1 MEDRRASNRTTE
13 DVTTRSNDAPSLLE
27 KVTKLVEKKDP
38 SRVLTELVDAN
49 GQSGH
54 AVFIDCAN
62 QVIIDPAN
70 PRVVPFSIHELDRCT
85 GPYTMCVG
93 LKHPKFVDFAPTAA
107 VLSKSLADAAN
118 AAANELGALSEGEFD
133 ARLENHNAAED
144 EREFQD
150 FGADHAD
157 DMDEERRLYPGPLR
171 RLSRPT
177 AEEREAPM
185 VAITQAHSNP
195 VAGVENVRMTLR
207 NRLGRT

>member
-1 MEDRRASNRTTE
+1 MLFSNGSRIGRKSYIFLRTYLKKMDDFGAPATLPAVSRKRPRYDDQIVEYRDRAS
-13 DVTTRSNDAPSLLE
+13 
-27 KVTKLVEKKDP
+27 KK
-38 SRVLTELVDAN
+38 
-49 GQSGH
+49 H
-54 AVFIDCAN
+54 
-62 QVIIDPAN
+62 
-70 PRVVPFSIHELDRCT
+70 
-85 GPYTMCVG
+85 
-93 LKHPKFVDFAPTAA
+93 AA
-107 VLSKSLADAAN
+107 VLSESLADAAN

-144 EREFQD
+144 ERAFQD
-150 FGADHAD
+150 FGDEHAD
-157 DMDEERRLYPGPLR
+157 EMDQERRLYPGPLR

>member
-1 MEDRRASNRTTE
+1 MDDFGAPATLPEVSRKRPRYDDQIAEYRDRAS
-13 DVTTRSNDAPSLLE
+13 
-27 KVTKLVEKKDP
+27 KK
-38 SRVLTELVDAN
+38 
-49 GQSGH
+49 H
-54 AVFIDCAN
+54 
-62 QVIIDPAN
+62 
-70 PRVVPFSIHELDRCT
+70 
-85 GPYTMCVG
+85 
-93 LKHPKFVDFAPTAA
+93 AA

-157 DMDEERRLYPGPLR
+157 EMDEERRLYPGPLR

-177 AEEREAPM
+177 AEEREAPI

>member
-1 MEDRRASNRTTE
+1 MDDFGAPATLPEVSRKRPRYDDQIAEYRDRAS
-13 DVTTRSNDAPSLLE
+13 
-27 KVTKLVEKKDP
+27 KK
-38 SRVLTELVDAN
+38 
-49 GQSGH
+49 H
-54 AVFIDCAN
+54 
-62 QVIIDPAN
+62 
-70 PRVVPFSIHELDRCT
+70 
-85 GPYTMCVG
+85 
-93 LKHPKFVDFAPTAA
+93 AA

>member
-1 MEDRRASNRTTE
+1 MLFSNGSRIGRKSYIFLRTYLKKMDDFGAPATLPAVSRKRPRYDDQIVEYRDRAST
-13 DVTTRSNDAPSLLE
+13 
-27 KVTKLVEKKDP
+27 
-38 SRVLTELVDAN
+38 
-49 GQSGH
+49 
-54 AVFIDCAN
+54 
-62 QVIIDPAN
+62 
-70 PRVVPFSIHELDRCT
+70 
-85 GPYTMCVG
+85 
-93 LKHPKFVDFAPTAA
+93 
-107 VLSKSLADAAN
+107 
-118 AAANELGALSEGEFD
+118 AANELGALSEGEFD

-185 VAITQAHSNP
+185 VTITQAHSNP

>member
-1 MEDRRASNRTTE
+1 MDDFGAPATLPEVSRKRPRYDDQIAEYRDRAS
-13 DVTTRSNDAPSLLE
+13 
-27 KVTKLVEKKDP
+27 KK
-38 SRVLTELVDAN
+38 
-49 GQSGH
+49 H
-54 AVFIDCAN
+54 
-62 QVIIDPAN
+62 
-70 PRVVPFSIHELDRCT
+70 
-85 GPYTMCVG
+85 
-93 LKHPKFVDFAPTAA
+93 AA

-157 DMDEERRLYPGPLR
+157 ETDEERRMYPGPLR

>member
-1 MEDRRASNRTTE
+1 MPTRICRRAS
-13 DVTTRSNDAPSLLE
+13 
-27 KVTKLVEKKDP
+27 
-38 SRVLTELVDAN
+38 
-49 GQSGH
+49 Q
-54 AVFIDCAN
+54 
-62 QVIIDPAN
+62 
-70 PRVVPFSIHELDRCT
+70 
-85 GPYTMCVG
+85 
-93 LKHPKFVDFAPTAA
+93 
-107 VLSKSLADAAN
+107 SLADAAN

>member
-1 MEDRRASNRTTE
+1 MDDFGAPATLPEVSRKRPRYDDQIAEYRDRAS
-13 DVTTRSNDAPSLLE
+13 
-27 KVTKLVEKKDP
+27 KK
-38 SRVLTELVDAN
+38 
-49 GQSGH
+49 H
-54 AVFIDCAN
+54 
-62 QVIIDPAN
+62 
-70 PRVVPFSIHELDRCT
+70 
-85 GPYTMCVG
+85 
-93 LKHPKFVDFAPTAA
+93 AA

-157 DMDEERRLYPGPLR
+157 EMDEERRMYPGPLR